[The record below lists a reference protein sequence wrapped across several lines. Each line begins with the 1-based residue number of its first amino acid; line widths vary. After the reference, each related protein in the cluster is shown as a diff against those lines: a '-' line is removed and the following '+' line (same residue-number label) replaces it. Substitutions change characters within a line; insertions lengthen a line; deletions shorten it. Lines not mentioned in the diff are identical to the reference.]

1 MKWQP
6 IDKSKLIKKIASNV
20 VAIRKEK
27 GISQSELARLTDKDR
42 QNIHKFEKAQT
53 NPSIDYLVE
62 IANALEINLT
72 DLFR

>member
-1 MKWQP
+1 MKWQQ
-6 IDKSKLIKKIASNV
+6 IDKTKIIKKIASNV

-27 GISQSELARLTDKDR
+27 GITQSELARLTDKDR

-53 NPSIDYLVE
+53 NPSIEYLIE

-72 DLFR
+72 EILK

>member
-6 IDKSKLIKKIASNV
+6 IDKNKIIKKIASNV

-53 NPSIDYLVE
+53 NPSVEYLIEV
-62 IANALEINLT
+62 ANALEINLAE
-72 DLFR
+72 LFK